1 ESLENNGLIEL
12 LLAAAVGERPD
23 REREPAGGGAAR
35 KGHRGLVA
43 AAARQASPAPAP
55 SPRALRP
62 LQLVA
67 SLQPRVPMAVAGQL
81 CLLYL
86 SAGLLAR
93 LGAAFNLDT
102 REDNVIRKSGDPGSL
117 FGFSLAMHWQLQP
130 EDKRLLLVGAP
141 RAEALP
147 LQRAN
152 RTGGL
157 YSCDIT
163 SRGPCTR
170 IEFDNDADPMS
181 ESKEDQWMG
190 VTVQSQ
196 GPGGKVVTCAHR
208 YEKRQHVNTKQ
219 ESRDIFGRCYVLSQ
233 NLKIEDD
240 MDGGDWS
247 FCDGRLRGHEK
258 FGSCQQGVAATF
270 TKDFHYIVFGAPG
283 TYNWKGIVR
292 VEQKNNTFFDMNI
305 FEDGPYEVGGETDHD
320 ESLVP
325 VPANSYL
332 GFSLDSGKGIV
343 SKDDITFVS
352 GAPRANHSGAV
363 VLLKRDMKSAHLLP
377 EYIFD
382 GEGLASSFGY
392 DVAVVDLNADGWQDI
407 VIGAPQYFDR
417 DGEVGGAVYVYINQ
431 QGRWN
436 NVKPIRLNG
445 TKDSMFGI
453 SVKNIGDIN
462 QDGYQDIAVGAP
474 YDDLGKVFI
483 YHGSPTG
490 INTKPTQVLEGTSPY
505 FGYSIAGNMDLDRNS
520 YPDVAVGS
528 LSDSVTIF
536 RSRPVIN
543 ILKTVTVTPNRI
555 DLRQKSLCGSPS
567 GICLKVKACFEYT
580 AKPSGYNP
588 SISILGIL
596 EAEKE
601 RRKSGLSSRV
611 QFRNQGSE
619 PKYTQELTLNR
630 QKQRAC
636 MEETLWLQENI
647 RDKLRPIPITA
658 SVEIQE
664 PSSRRRVN
672 SLPEVLPILN
682 SNEAKTVQTDV
693 HFLKE
698 GCGDD
703 NVCNSNLKLEYKFCT
718 REGNQDKFSYLPIQ
732 KGIPELVLK
741 DQKDIALEIT
751 VTNGP
756 SDPRN
761 PRKDGDDA
769 HEAKLVATFPDTLT
783 YSAYRELRAFPEK
796 QLSCVAN
803 QNGSQADCE
812 LGNPFKRNSSVT
824 FYLILSTTEVTF
836 DTTDLDINL
845 KLETTS
851 NQDNL
856 APITAKAKV
865 VIELLLSVSGVA
877 KPSQVYFGG
886 TVVGEQA
893 MKSEDEVG
901 SLIEYEFRVINL
913 GKPLK
918 NLGTATL
925 NIQWPKEINNGKWLL
940 YLVKVE
946 SKGLEQIICEP
957 HDEIN
962 FLKLKESHNSRRKRE
977 ISEKQIDDS
986 RKFSLFSERKYQT
999 LNCSVNVRCVNIRCP
1014 LRGLDSKASLV
1025 LRSRLW
1031 NSTFLEEYS
1040 KLNYLDILVRASID
1054 VTAAAQNIKLPHA
1067 GTQVR
1072 VTVFPSKTVAQ
1083 YSGIAWWIILLAVLA
1098 GILML
1103 ALLVFLLWKCG
1114 FFKRNKKDHYDATY
1128 HKAEIHTQPSDKE
1141 RLTSDA

>member
-1 ESLENNGLIEL
+1 M
-12 LLAAAVGERPD
+12 AA
-23 REREPAGGGAAR
+23 
-35 KGHRGLVA
+35 
-43 AAARQASPAPAP
+43 
-55 SPRALRP
+55 
-62 LQLVA
+62 
-67 SLQPRVPMAVAGQL
+67 AGQL

-86 SAGLLAR
+86 SAGLLSR

-102 REDNVIRKSGDPGSL
+102 REDNVIRKYGDPGSL

-163 SRGPCTR
+163 ARGPCTR
-170 IEFDNDADPMS
+170 IEFDNDADPTS

-233 NLKIEDD
+233 NLRIEDD

-283 TYNWKGIVR
+283 TYNWKGLLFLTSVSYTDPDQFVYKTR
-292 VEQKNNTFFDMNI
+292 PPREQPDTFPDVMM
-305 FEDGPYEVGGETDHD
+305 
-320 ESLVP
+320 
-325 VPANSYL
+325 NSYL

-343 SKDDITFVS
+343 SKDEITFVS

-377 EYIFD
+377 EHIFD

-392 DVAVVDLNADGWQDI
+392 DVAVVDLNKDGWQDI

-417 DGEVGGAVYVYINQ
+417 DGEVGGAVYVYMNQ

-453 SVKNIGDIN
+453 AVKNIGDIN
-462 QDGYQDIAVGAP
+462 QDGYPDIAVGAP

-483 YHGSPTG
+483 YHGSANG
-490 INTKPTQVLEGTSPY
+490 INTKPTQVLKGISPY

-543 ILKTVTVTPNRI
+543 IQKTITVTPNRI
-555 DLRQKSLCGSPS
+555 DLRQKTACGAPS
-567 GICLKVKACFEYT
+567 GICLQVKSCFEYT
-580 AKPSGYNP
+580 ANPAGYNP
-588 SISILGIL
+588 SISIVGTL

-619 PKYTQELTLNR
+619 PKYTQELTLKR
-630 QKQRAC
+630 QKQKVC
-636 MEETLWLQENI
+636 MEETLWLQDNI

-682 SNEAKTVQTDV
+682 SDEPKTAHIDV

-732 KGIPELVLK
+732 KGVPELVLK

-751 VTNGP
+751 VTNSP
-756 SDPRN
+756 SNPRN
-761 PRKDGDDA
+761 PTKDGDDA
-769 HEAKLVATFPDTLT
+769 HEAKLIATFPDTLT

-812 LGNPFKRNSSVT
+812 LGNPFKRNSNVT
-824 FYLILSTTEVTF
+824 FYLVLSTTEVTF
-836 DTTDLDINL
+836 DTPDLDINL

-913 GKPLK
+913 GKPLT

-925 NIQWPKEINNGKWLL
+925 NIQWPKEISNGKWLL

-946 SKGLEQIICEP
+946 SKGLEKVTCEP
-957 HDEIN
+957 QKEIN
-962 FLKLKESHNSRRKRE
+962 SLNLTESHNSRKKRE
-977 ISEKQIDDS
+977 ITEKQIDDN
-986 RKFSLFSERKYQT
+986 RKFSLFAERKYQT
-999 LNCSVNVRCVNIRCP
+999 LNCSVNVNCVNIRCP
-1014 LRGLDSKASLV
+1014 LRGLDSKASLI

-1040 KLNYLDILVRASID
+1040 KLNYLDILMRAFID
-1054 VTAAAQNIKLPHA
+1054 VTAAAENIRLPNA

-1083 YSGIAWWIILLAVLA
+1083 YSGVPWWIILVAILA

-1103 ALLVFLLWKCG
+1103 ALLVFILWKCG
-1114 FFKRNKKDHYDATY
+1114 FFKRSRYDDSVPRYHAVRIRKEEREIKDEKYIDNLEKKQWITKWNENESY
-1128 HKAEIHTQPSDKE
+1128 S
-1141 RLTSDA
+1141 

>member
-1 ESLENNGLIEL
+1 M
-12 LLAAAVGERPD
+12 AA
-23 REREPAGGGAAR
+23 
-35 KGHRGLVA
+35 
-43 AAARQASPAPAP
+43 
-55 SPRALRP
+55 
-62 LQLVA
+62 
-67 SLQPRVPMAVAGQL
+67 AGQL

-86 SAGLLAR
+86 SAGLLSR

-102 REDNVIRKSGDPGSL
+102 REDNVIRKYGDPGSL

-163 SRGPCTR
+163 ARGPCTR
-170 IEFDNDADPMS
+170 IEFDNDADPTS

-233 NLKIEDD
+233 NLRIEDD

-283 TYNWKGIVR
+283 TYNWKGLLFLTSVSYTDPDQFVYKTR
-292 VEQKNNTFFDMNI
+292 PPREQPDTFPDVMM
-305 FEDGPYEVGGETDHD
+305 
-320 ESLVP
+320 
-325 VPANSYL
+325 NSYL

-343 SKDDITFVS
+343 SKDEITFVS

-377 EYIFD
+377 EHIFD

-392 DVAVVDLNADGWQDI
+392 DVAVVDLNKDGWQDI

-417 DGEVGGAVYVYINQ
+417 DGEVGGAVYVYMNQ

-453 SVKNIGDIN
+453 AVKNIGDIN
-462 QDGYQDIAVGAP
+462 QDGYPDIAVGAP

-483 YHGSPTG
+483 YHGSANG
-490 INTKPTQVLEGTSPY
+490 INTKPTQVLKGISPY

-543 ILKTVTVTPNRI
+543 IQKTITVTPNRI
-555 DLRQKSLCGSPS
+555 DLRQKTACGAPS
-567 GICLKVKACFEYT
+567 GICLQVKSCFEYT
-580 AKPSGYNP
+580 ANPAGYNP
-588 SISILGIL
+588 SISIVGTL

-619 PKYTQELTLNR
+619 PKYTQELTLKR
-630 QKQRAC
+630 QKQKVC
-636 MEETLWLQENI
+636 MEETLWLQDNI

-682 SNEAKTVQTDV
+682 SDEPKTAHIDV

-732 KGIPELVLK
+732 KGVPELVLK

-751 VTNGP
+751 VTNSP
-756 SDPRN
+756 SNPRN
-761 PRKDGDDA
+761 PTKDGDDA
-769 HEAKLVATFPDTLT
+769 HEAKLIATFPDTLT

-812 LGNPFKRNSSVT
+812 LGNPFKRNSNVT
-824 FYLILSTTEVTF
+824 FYLVLSTTEVTF
-836 DTTDLDINL
+836 DTPDLDINL

-913 GKPLK
+913 GKPLT

-925 NIQWPKEINNGKWLL
+925 NIQWPKEISNGKWLL

-946 SKGLEQIICEP
+946 SKGLEKVTCEP
-957 HDEIN
+957 QKEIN
-962 FLKLKESHNSRRKRE
+962 SLNLTESHNSRKKRE
-977 ISEKQIDDS
+977 ITEKQIDDN
-986 RKFSLFSERKYQT
+986 RKFSLFAERKYQT
-999 LNCSVNVRCVNIRCP
+999 LNCSVNVNCVNIRCP
-1014 LRGLDSKASLV
+1014 LRGLDSKASLI

-1040 KLNYLDILVRASID
+1040 KLNYLDILMRAFID
-1054 VTAAAQNIKLPHA
+1054 VTAAAENIRLPNA

-1083 YSGIAWWIILLAVLA
+1083 YSGVPWWIILVAILA

-1103 ALLVFLLWKCG
+1103 ALLVFILWKCG

-1128 HKAEIHTQPSDKE
+1128 HKAEIHAQPSDKE

>member
-1 ESLENNGLIEL
+1 
-12 LLAAAVGERPD
+12 
-23 REREPAGGGAAR
+23 
-35 KGHRGLVA
+35 
-43 AAARQASPAPAP
+43 
-55 SPRALRP
+55 
-62 LQLVA
+62 
-67 SLQPRVPMAVAGQL
+67 MAVAGQL

-93 LGAAFNLDT
+93 LGIAFNLDT

-233 NLKIEDD
+233 NLRIEDD

-431 QGRWN
+431 QGKWS

-462 QDGYQDIAVGAP
+462 QDGYPDIAVGAP

-483 YHGSPTG
+483 YHGSPAG
-490 INTKPTQVLEGTSPY
+490 IITKPTQVLEGTSPY

-520 YPDVAVGS
+520 YPDLAVGS

-543 ILKTVTVTPNRI
+543 ILKTITVTPNRI
-555 DLRQKSLCGSPS
+555 DLRQKSMCGSPS

-588 SISILGIL
+588 PISILGIL

-703 NVCNSNLKLEYKFCT
+703 NVCNSNLKLEYKFGT

-769 HEAKLVATFPDTLT
+769 HEAKLIATFPDTLT

-925 NIQWPKEINNGKWLL
+925 NIQWPKEISNGKWLL
-940 YLVKVE
+940 YLMKVE
-946 SKGLEQIICEP
+946 SKGLEQIVCEP
-957 HDEIN
+957 HNEIN
-962 FLKLKESHNSRRKRE
+962 YLKLKESHNSRKKRE
-977 ISEKQIDDS
+977 LPEKQIDDS
-986 RKFSLFSERKYQT
+986 RKFSLFPERKYQT
-999 LNCSVNVRCVNIRCP
+999 LNCSVNVRCVTIRCP

-1083 YSGIAWWIILLAVLA
+1083 YSGVAWWIILLAVLA

-1114 FFKRNKKDHYDATY
+1114 FFKRSRYDDSVPRYHAVRIRKEEREIKDEKHMDSLEKKQWITKWNENESY
-1128 HKAEIHTQPSDKE
+1128 S
-1141 RLTSDA
+1141 

>member
-1 ESLENNGLIEL
+1 M
-12 LLAAAVGERPD
+12 AA
-23 REREPAGGGAAR
+23 
-35 KGHRGLVA
+35 
-43 AAARQASPAPAP
+43 
-55 SPRALRP
+55 
-62 LQLVA
+62 
-67 SLQPRVPMAVAGQL
+67 AGQL
-81 CLLYL
+81 WLLYL
-86 SAGLLAR
+86 SAGLLPR

-102 REDNVIRKSGDPGSL
+102 REDNVIRKTGDPGSL
-117 FGFSLAMHWQLQP
+117 FGFSLAMHWQQKP
-130 EDKRLLLVGAP
+130 EDRRLLLVGAP
-141 RAEALP
+141 RAVALP

-170 IEFDNDADPMS
+170 IEFDNDADPSS

-233 NLKIEDD
+233 NLRIEDD

-343 SKDDITFVS
+343 SKDELTFVS

-377 EYIFD
+377 EHIFD

-392 DVAVVDLNADGWQDI
+392 DVAVVDLNKDGWQDI

-453 SVKNIGDIN
+453 AVKNIGDIN

-483 YHGSPTG
+483 YHGSPNG
-490 INTKPTQVLEGTSPY
+490 INTKPTQILEGKTPY

-528 LSDSVTIF
+528 LSDSVTVFSLLIDGVQKF
-536 RSRPVIN
+536 QLPVRDLECLSNILPKTARLPEDCCSQSNWIHVKSRPVIN
-543 ILKTVTVTPNRI
+543 IQKTLTVTPNTI
-555 DLRQKSLCGSPS
+555 DLRQKMFCGAPS
-567 GICLKVKACFEYT
+567 GICLQVKACFEYT
-580 AKPSGYNP
+580 AKPTGYNP
-588 SISILGIL
+588 SISAILGTL

-630 QKQRAC
+630 QKQSAC

-664 PSSRRRVN
+664 PTTRRRVN
-672 SLPEVLPILN
+672 SLPEILPILN
-682 SNEAKTVQTDV
+682 SNEPKTVHRDV

-698 GCGDD
+698 GCGAD

-732 KGIPELVLK
+732 RGVPELVLK

-751 VTNGP
+751 VTNSP
-756 SDPRN
+756 SNPRN
-761 PRKDGDDA
+761 PTKDGDDA
-769 HEAKLVATFPDTLT
+769 HEAKLIATFPDTLT

-856 APITAKAKV
+856 ASITATAKV

-925 NIQWPKEINNGKWLL
+925 NIQWPKEISNGKWLL

-946 SKGLEQIICEP
+946 SKGLEKIACEP
-957 HDEIN
+957 QSEIN
-962 FLKLKESHNSRRKRE
+962 SLKLKESHNSRRKRE
-977 ISEKQIDDS
+977 IAEKQTDDG
-986 RKFSLFSERKYQT
+986 RKFSLFAERKYQT
-999 LNCSVNVRCVNIRCP
+999 LNCSMNVNCVNISCP
-1014 LRGLDSKASLV
+1014 LRGLDSKASVV

-1031 NSTFLEEYS
+1031 NGTFLEEYS
-1040 KLNYLDILVRASID
+1040 KMNYLDILVRASID
-1054 VTAAAQNIKLPHA
+1054 VAAAAENIKLPHA

-1083 YSGIAWWIILLAVLA
+1083 YSGVPWWIILVAILA

-1103 ALLVFLLWKCG
+1103 ALLVFLLWKELCG
-1114 FFKRNKKDHYDATY
+1114 FFKRSRYDDSVPRYHAVRIRKEEREIKDEKYNDNLEKKQWITRWNENESY
-1128 HKAEIHTQPSDKE
+1128 S
-1141 RLTSDA
+1141 

>member
-1 ESLENNGLIEL
+1 M
-12 LLAAAVGERPD
+12 AA
-23 REREPAGGGAAR
+23 
-35 KGHRGLVA
+35 
-43 AAARQASPAPAP
+43 
-55 SPRALRP
+55 
-62 LQLVA
+62 
-67 SLQPRVPMAVAGQL
+67 AGQL

-86 SAGLLAR
+86 SAGLLPR

-102 REDNVIRKSGDPGSL
+102 HEDNVIRKSGDPGSL
-117 FGFSLAMHWQLQP
+117 FGFSLAMHWQLHP

-147 LQRAN
+147 LQKAN

-163 SRGPCTR
+163 SREPCTR
-170 IEFDNDADPMS
+170 IEFDNDADPSS

-233 NLKIEDD
+233 NLRIEDD

-305 FEDGPYEVGGETDHD
+305 FEDGPYEVGGETEHD

-325 VPANSYL
+325 VPANSYLGLLFLTSVSYTDPDQFVYKTRPPREQPDTAPDVMTNSYL

-343 SKDDITFVS
+343 SKDEITFVS

-363 VLLKRDMKSAHLLP
+363 VLLKRDLKSAHLLP
-377 EYIFD
+377 EHIFD

-392 DVAVVDLNADGWQDI
+392 DVAVADLNKDGWQDI
-407 VIGAPQYFDR
+407 IIGAPQYFDR

-453 SVKNIGDIN
+453 AVKNIGDIN
-462 QDGYQDIAVGAP
+462 QDGYPDIAVGAP
-474 YDDLGKVFI
+474 YDDMGKVFI
-483 YHGSPTG
+483 YHGSANG

-528 LSDSVTIF
+528 LSDSVTVF
-536 RSRPVIN
+536 RSRPVID
-543 ILKTVTVTPNRI
+543 IQQTITVTPKRI
-555 DLRQKSLCGSPS
+555 DLRQRTACGAPS

-580 AKPSGYNP
+580 AKPAGYNP
-588 SISILGIL
+588 SISIVGTL

-611 QFRNQGSE
+611 HFRNQGSE
-619 PKYTQELTLNR
+619 PRYTQELTLNR
-630 QKQRAC
+630 QKQKMC

-658 SVEIQE
+658 SVEIKE
-664 PSSRRRVN
+664 PTSRRRVN

-682 SNEAKTVQTDV
+682 SNEPKTVHTDV

-718 REGNQDKFSYLPIQ
+718 REGSQDKFSYLPIQ
-732 KGIPELVLK
+732 KGVPELVLK

-751 VTNGP
+751 VTNSP
-756 SDPRN
+756 SNPRN
-761 PRKDGDDA
+761 PTKDGDDA
-769 HEAKLVATFPDTLT
+769 HEAKLIATFPDTLT

-803 QNGSQADCE
+803 QNGSQADCD

-856 APITAKAKV
+856 ASITAKAKV

-925 NIQWPKEINNGKWLL
+925 NIQWPKEISNGKWLL

-946 SKGLEQIICEP
+946 SRGLEKITCEP
-957 HDEIN
+957 QSEIN

-977 ISEKQIDDS
+977 IAEKQIDDN
-986 RKFSLFSERKYQT
+986 RKFSLFAERKYQT
-999 LNCSVNVRCVNIRCP
+999 LNCSVNVNCVNIRCP

-1054 VTAAAQNIKLPHA
+1054 VTAAAENIKLPNA

-1083 YSGIAWWIILLAVLA
+1083 YSGIPWWIILVAILA

-1114 FFKRNKKDHYDATY
+1114 FFKRSRYDDSVPRYHAVRIRKEEREIKDEKYNDNLEKKQWITKWNENESY
-1128 HKAEIHTQPSDKE
+1128 S
-1141 RLTSDA
+1141 

>member
-1 ESLENNGLIEL
+1 
-12 LLAAAVGERPD
+12 
-23 REREPAGGGAAR
+23 
-35 KGHRGLVA
+35 
-43 AAARQASPAPAP
+43 
-55 SPRALRP
+55 
-62 LQLVA
+62 
-67 SLQPRVPMAVAGQL
+67 MAVAGQL

-93 LGAAFNLDT
+93 LGTAFNLDT

-233 NLKIEDD
+233 NLRIEDD

-283 TYNWKGIVR
+283 TYNWKGLLFL
-292 VEQKNNTFFDMNI
+292 TSLS
-305 FEDGPYEVGGETDHD
+305 YTDPD
-320 ESLVP
+320 QFVYKTRPPRERPDAFPDVMM
-325 VPANSYL
+325 NSYL

-431 QGRWN
+431 QGKWS

-462 QDGYQDIAVGAP
+462 QDGYPDIAVGAP

-490 INTKPTQVLEGTSPY
+490 IITKPTQVLEGTSPY

-520 YPDVAVGS
+520 YPDLAVGS

-543 ILKTVTVTPNRI
+543 ILKTITVTPNRI
-555 DLRQKSLCGSPS
+555 DLRQKSMCGSPS

-588 SISILGIL
+588 PISILGIL

-703 NVCNSNLKLEYKFCT
+703 NVCNSNLKLEYKFGT

-751 VTNGP
+751 VTNSP

-769 HEAKLVATFPDTLT
+769 HEAKLIATFPDTLT

-925 NIQWPKEINNGKWLL
+925 NIQWPKEISNGKWLL
-940 YLVKVE
+940 YLMKVE
-946 SKGLEQIICEP
+946 SKGLEQIVCEP
-957 HDEIN
+957 HNEIN
-962 FLKLKESHNSRRKRE
+962 YLKLKESHNSRKKRE
-977 ISEKQIDDS
+977 LPEKQIDDS
-986 RKFSLFSERKYQT
+986 RKFSLFPERKYQT

-1040 KLNYLDILVRASID
+1040 KLNYLDILLRASID

-1083 YSGIAWWIILLAVLA
+1083 YSGVAWWIILLAVLA

-1114 FFKRNKKDHYDATY
+1114 FFKRSRYDDSIPRYHAVRIRKEEREIKDEKHMDNLEKKQWITKWNENESY
-1128 HKAEIHTQPSDKE
+1128 S
-1141 RLTSDA
+1141 